1 MKRYCT
7 VLFFF
12 LFTCGLYAQQY
23 VPELVSKKAR
33 AIYQKA
39 IEAADREAYDQALQL
54 IDQALQKDPRYVDAM
69 LSRAGIQ
76 GQLKRYAEAV
86 KNYEQAFAVDPG
98 YTREYQLPYSIN
110 LAGMGRFEEALNAVN
125 DFLSIPSLS
134 ASSVKAG
141 QYRKKNILFALQQQ
155 AGVAQAFDPGFR
167 NAGDAINTADPE
179 YFPSLT
185 IDGRTLVFTRRV
197 NWRNEDFFSALAQGD
212 GWEKATPLD
221 GTVNFVFNEGAQ
233 QISQDG
239 NWLVF
244 TGCDFPDGYGSC
256 DLYISYRSA
265 DGWSKPQNLGPLINT
280 EAWETSPCLSPDKQA
295 LYFSSTRPGG
305 FGAADLYVSRL
316 MPNGRWSVPENL
328 GPAINTAGDEK
339 APFMHADNETLYF
352 TSDGLQGYGGSDIFM
367 AKKSL
372 TGYDRPLNLGFPI
385 NTIDNEGSLVVSSDG
400 HTAFYA
406 SDRPE
411 GKGGLDIYSFRLR
424 EELRPLSTT
433 WVQGRIYDSLTGK
446 GMPAL
451 VELVDLQS
459 KRLVMQVQADADGNY
474 LTSLPKGRDYAFSV
488 NKKGYLFHSGRFAL
502 QVLDTV
508 QYFNQDIAMQSLA
521 AGANI
526 TLRNILFE
534 TGKYELLPA
543 SFAELERVVVLLQEN
558 ASLQVQINGHTD
570 NVGQPQDN
578 QWLSENRAKAVV
590 EFLVSKGIQPTR
602 LSYKGFGASVPV
614 ADNATEQGRSLN
626 RRTEMLVVSGS

>member
-12 LFTCGLYAQQY
+12 LLPGLYAQQY
-23 VPELVSKKAR
+23 VPELVSKKAK

-39 IEAADREAYDQALQL
+39 IQAADREDFEQALRY
-54 IDQALQKDPRYVDAM
+54 IDQALEKDSRYVDAM
-69 LSRAGIQ
+69 LSRAGIL
-76 GQLKRYAEAV
+76 GQLKRYADAV
-86 KNYEQAFAVDPG
+86 KSYEQAFAVDPG

-110 LAGMGRFEEALNAVN
+110 LTGMGRFEEALAAVN

-134 ASSVKAG
+134 VSSVKAG
-141 QYRKKNILFALQQQ
+141 QYRKNNILFALQQQ
-155 AGVAQAFDPGFR
+155 ATFVEPFDPGFR
-167 NAGDAINTADPE
+167 NAGDAVNTTDPE

-197 NWRNEDFFSALAQGD
+197 NWRNEDFFSALAQGNS
-212 GWEKATPLD
+212 WEKATPLD
-221 GTVNFVFNEGAQ
+221 GTVNSAFNEGAQ

-239 NWLVF
+239 KWLVF

-256 DLYISYRSA
+256 DLYISYRGT
-265 DGWSKPQNLGPLINT
+265 DGWSKPQNLGPQINT

-305 FGAADLYVSRL
+305 YGAADLYVSRL
-316 MPNGRWSVPENL
+316 MPNGRWSAPENL

-352 TSDGLQGYGGSDIFM
+352 TSDGLQGYGGSDIFL
-367 AKKSL
+367 AKKTL
-372 TGYDRPLNLGFPI
+372 TGFERPLNLGFPI
-385 NTIDNEGSLVVSSDG
+385 NTIDNEGSLIVSSDG
-400 HTAFYA
+400 RTAFYA

-424 EELRPLSTT
+424 EELRPLNTT

-459 KRLVMQVQADADGNY
+459 KRLVMQVQADAEGNY
-474 LTSLPKGRDYAFSV
+474 LTSLPKGRNYAFSV

-502 QVLDTV
+502 QGLDTV
-508 QYFNQDIAMQSLA
+508 QYFNQDIAMQPLA

-534 TGKYELLPA
+534 TGKHELLPA
-543 SFAELERVVVLLQEN
+543 SFVELDRVVVLLQEN
-558 ASLQVQINGHTD
+558 AALKVQINGHTD
-570 NVGQPQDN
+570 NIGQPQDN
-578 QWLSENRAKAVV
+578 QLLSENRAKSVV
-590 EFLVSKGIQPTR
+590 DFLVSRGIQPTR
-602 LSYKGFGASVPV
+602 LSYKGFGATAPV